1 MSIFDLQKRQ
11 ETVQFVLEKRN
22 LAKPPAMRVGVALD
36 VSGSAR
42 DLYMS
47 GIMQATI
54 DRLVPIGM
62 RFDDNGE
69 IDVWS
74 FDSSCNQLA
83 SVSKHDFDGYIQ
95 RAIINNKSISKWGG
109 TEYGNPMQDM
119 LNFYFGAP
127 SVAAKASGFL
137 NKLLGAG
144 KPMDA
149 KPAANPA
156 DQNKPVMAMLIT
168 DGANSDRA
176 EALRLVQASQ
186 NKPIYWQMIGVGSP
200 SEFSFIKN
208 MADDYNNVGFVQ
220 LSSLNISDEQLYD
233 ALLTQELAD
242 FMKKL

>member
-22 LAKPPAMRVGVALD
+22 LIKAPSMRVGVALD

-47 GIMQATI
+47 GVMQATI

-74 FDSSCNQLA
+74 FDGACDQLP
-83 SVSKHDFDGYIQ
+83 SVSKHDYDGYIQ
-95 RAIINNKSISKWGG
+95 RAIINNKNISKWGG
-109 TEYGNPMQDM
+109 TQYGTPMQNM

-127 SVAAKASGFL
+127 SVAATASGFF
-137 NKLLGAG
+137 NKLLGGG
-144 KPMDA
+144 KQVEA
-149 KPAANPA
+149 KPV

-168 DGANSDRA
+168 DGANSDR
-176 EALRLVQASQ
+176 ENTTRLIQASQ
-186 NKPIYWQMIGVGSP
+186 NKPVYWQMIGVGSP
-200 SEFSFIKN
+200 SEFNFIKHL
-208 MADDYNNVGFVQ
+208 ADSYGNVGFVS
-220 LSSLNISDEQLYD
+220 LSSLHISDEQLYD

-242 FMKKL
+242 FVKKL